1 MFSPC
6 FLLTLHSVLRLQF
19 IHKVTF
25 IHIQSNSQAVSTIVS
40 LQTIKNEILVHVFR
54 NAKEKFIHEFQRE
67 T

>member
-6 FLLTLHSVLRLQF
+6 FLLTLHSVLCLQF

-40 LQTIKNEILVHVFR
+40 LQTIENEILVFR